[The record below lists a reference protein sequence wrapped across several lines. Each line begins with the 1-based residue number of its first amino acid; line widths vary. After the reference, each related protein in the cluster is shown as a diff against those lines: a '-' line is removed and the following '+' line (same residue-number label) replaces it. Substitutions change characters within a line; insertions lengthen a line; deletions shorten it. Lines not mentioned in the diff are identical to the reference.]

1 MAVSFSLRAFG
12 TTAVVAVANPEELL
26 VARSILLPALRD
38 LDLACSRFRD
48 DSELQELNRAA
59 GVFVPVG
66 DLLWESIVAALA
78 VARMTDGLVD
88 PTVGRAMRYIGYDS
102 TFSRVRIRDGMLV
115 PAVFV
120 PAGRFTEIE
129 LDSDR
134 RSVRIPAEVEL
145 DLGAS
150 AKALAADR
158 ISGRIADAIGSG
170 ALVSLGGDIA
180 VAGEPPEGGWVVA
193 IDDDHSTL
201 PALTHTRVAI
211 ASGGLASSGI
221 RVRRWRTV
229 LGEMHHILDPR
240 TGRPVRGPWA
250 TVAVAAA
257 TCLEANAASTAALV
271 VGNNAPAWLDQ
282 RSLPSRLSRVDGT
295 ALCLAGWPADLRAA

>member
-1 MAVSFSLRAFG
+1 
-12 TTAVVAVANPEELL
+12 
-26 VARSILLPALRD
+26 
-38 LDLACSRFRD
+38 
-48 DSELQELNRAA
+48 
-59 GVFVPVG
+59 
-66 DLLWESIVAALA
+66 
-78 VARMTDGLVD
+78 
-88 PTVGRAMRYIGYDS
+88 
-102 TFSRVRIRDGMLV
+102 
-115 PAVFV
+115 VFV

-158 ISGRIADAIGSG
+158 NSGRIADAIGSG